1 MSFSELEGL
10 SDEEVIDR
18 IIASFVFHGKFLFYN
33 QSFLRENVLQWQ
45 VQSAM
50 ISSGDVLG
58 DDINASCILAED
70 LNMSG
75 ILGDDEQ
82 SEFGF
87 EAPRSL
93 SVQITEMILP
103 E

>member
-1 MSFSELEGL
+1 
-10 SDEEVIDR
+10 
-18 IIASFVFHGKFLFYN
+18 
-33 QSFLRENVLQWQ
+33 
-45 VQSAM
+45 M
-50 ISSGDVLG
+50 ISFGDVLG